1 VAEKPFVSVKID
13 AEVYRMVKTVAAWQD
28 VTIADYL
35 TAIVKPVVERDL
47 AKLDRE
53 ARGKQGGKPGDN

>member
-1 VAEKPFVSVKID
+1 
-13 AEVYRMVKTVAAWQD
+13 

-47 AKLDRE
+47 AKLGRE